1 MKLDNHIG
9 RRFLQDK
16 TLWEEIV
23 RTTHPS
29 DVLGEKALSL
39 WELLCNDQIVT
50 PYYCTE
56 SISDKL
62 DMINLRR
69 QDNGELDWTVFH
81 ELIPGKYTFL
91 FADGRCL
98 RMYVDF
104 KVLSFILLTF
114 HKDKGKD
121 TGQLHWDMFYV
132 NHDNGEVCDY
142 QCDLAVRA
150 VEGEIYRL
158 LCFIFLSEID
168 EITLQPN
175 AKIGTRKQGKVIN
188 TTKFPLKIINSRW
201 NSVVVRTE
209 KFGVRGHFALRRV
222 GSGRTSTRLVFIEP
236 YEKGGYTRK
245 AGKQ

>member
-9 RRFLQDK
+9 KRFLQDK

-23 RTTHPS
+23 RTTHPT
-29 DVLGEKALSL
+29 DLLGGKAMSL

-56 SISDKL
+56 SISDKV
-62 DMINLRR
+62 DMIKLRT
-69 QDNGELDWTVFH
+69 QENGELDWTVFH

-91 FADGRCL
+91 FSDGRCL
-98 RMYVDF
+98 RMGVDF
-104 KVLSFILLTF
+104 KILSFVYLTF

-132 NHDNGEVCDY
+132 NHCNGDVCDY
-142 QCDLAVRA
+142 QSNEAVRIIEKE
-150 VEGEIYRL
+150 VYKL
-158 LCFIFLSEID
+158 LCFVFLADID
-168 EITLQPN
+168 QVIVQPN
-175 AKIGTRKQGKVIN
+175 GKHGTRREGKVIN

-201 NSVVVRTE
+201 NSVVVRAE

-236 YEKGGYTRK
+236 YEKNGYTRK